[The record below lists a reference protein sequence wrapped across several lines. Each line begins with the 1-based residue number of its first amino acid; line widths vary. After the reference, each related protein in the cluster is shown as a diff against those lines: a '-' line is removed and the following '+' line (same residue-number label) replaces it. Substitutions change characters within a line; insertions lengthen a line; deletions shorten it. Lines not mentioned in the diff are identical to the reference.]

1 MNVAAAAASI
11 WDAQNHH
18 HLSREEE
25 SQEDHFLSLSFT
37 ALWQESDIPNHWWW
51 PKEYNQTWL
60 KLWIGWMDFF
70 NVILTSPLLLLSSY
84 VASSGASS
92 SSSSNFIP
100 KFIIIDGHQPTTS
113 LLALSNC
120 RYLIGKPFSY
130 FNKFLNYL
138 LGTATSKK
146 IKVIENSQM
155 LVDKIL

>member
-1 MNVAAAAASI
+1 MLQQQQQPAFEMHKIIIN
-11 WDAQNHH
+11 W
-18 HLSREEE
+18 EEKKRAKKITF
-25 SQEDHFLSLSFT
+25 SLSLSLLCGRKVTF
-37 ALWQESDIPNHWWW
+37 
-51 PKEYNQTWL
+51 QTIGGDL
-60 KLWIGWMDFF
+60 KSTIKHDWSCELGGWIFSM
-70 NVILTSPLLLLSSY
+70 SYLLHLSY

-92 SSSSNFIP
+92 SSSNFIS

>member
-1 MNVAAAAASI
+1 MLQQQQQPAFEMHKIIINWVEKKRAKKI
-11 WDAQNHH
+11 T
-18 HLSREEE
+18 
-25 SQEDHFLSLSFT
+25 FSLSFT

-60 KLWIGWMDFF
+60 KLWFGWMDFF

-120 RYLIGKPFSY
+120 CYLIGKPFSY

>member
-1 MNVAAAAASI
+1 MLQQQPAFEMHKIIINWV
-11 WDAQNHH
+11 
-18 HLSREEE
+18 EEPRR
-25 SQEDHFLSLSFT
+25 SLSLTGKVTFQT
-37 ALWQESDIPNHWWW
+37 IGDL
-51 PKEYNQTWL
+51 KYNQTWL